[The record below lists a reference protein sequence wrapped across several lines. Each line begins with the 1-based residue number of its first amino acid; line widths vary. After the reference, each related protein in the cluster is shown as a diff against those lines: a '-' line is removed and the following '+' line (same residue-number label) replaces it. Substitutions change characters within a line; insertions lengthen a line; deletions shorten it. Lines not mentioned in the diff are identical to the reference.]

1 MIMYGSLHDVA
12 AANSSY
18 IPNCTLAVWYY
29 YFFTKVRKIAPIFYL
44 DFSSIYLI
52 KEFDNQAVF
61 QDNLDASIHH
71 RLTRT
76 IRMSDPLLVS
86 TAATSQAAS

>member
-61 QDNLDASIHH
+61 PGQSGRFNPSQI
-71 RLTRT
+71 
-76 IRMSDPLLVS
+76 DPYYS
-86 TAATSQAAS
+86 YE